1 MKENELMMS
10 DIPWV
15 WPGHAHTGA
24 SASGW
29 TLNAQA
35 DFFNVYDYQ
44 KPVKAIYLTP
54 VTMDARFLTQWVR
67 ASEASWGS
75 FSLPLKVCLKREAV
89 RRTFPL
95 RRAPAGF
102 LPEQLFIT
110 DIDRWSRP
118 NAAATIPSQ

>member
-10 DIPWV
+10 DIPWAV
-15 WPGHAHTGA
+15 AWYGRRQCI
-24 SASGW
+24 W
-29 TLNAQA
+29 LTLNAQA

-54 VTMDARFLTQWVR
+54 VTMDARFLSQWVR

-75 FSLPLKVCLKREAV
+75 FALESMLKRELPPY
-89 RRTFPL
+89 FPL

-110 DIDRWSRP
+110 DIDRWSKP
-118 NAAATIPSQ
+118 NAAAAIPSQ